1 MARKPTDMVQLKVRL
16 PETLRWQ
23 MEYAAKQ
30 NDRSMN
36 AEIVA
41 RLSRSLRRDEDKIED
56 VAEALVAGLDD
67 AIVDKVVE
75 IFTRDRVADLEAHF
89 PSEERQIEEGSK

>member
-16 PETLRWQ
+16 PETLRWH

-41 RLSRSLRRDEDKIED
+41 RLSRSLQRDEDKIED
-56 VAEALVAGLDD
+56 VAEALIAGLDD

-75 IFTRDRVADLEAHF
+75 IFTRDRDADLVARF
-89 PSEERQIEEGSK
+89 QSEERPPGEETP